1 VDDPSGTRSRV
12 TINDVR
18 TIEQEDEMPSAKG
31 KGTEGNRASDYV
43 RDVADAA
50 KAGVDQAS
58 EYLGGMTDQT
68 ADYVKDGV
76 KLAQDKVAELG
87 SRRFDELWSA
97 ALRYTKRQPATA
109 LLIAVATGLALGLMV
124 SRRSR

>member
-1 VDDPSGTRSRV
+1 
-12 TINDVR
+12 
-18 TIEQEDEMPSAKG
+18 MPSAKG
-31 KGTEGNRASDYV
+31 KGTEGDRASGYV

-68 ADYVKDGV
+68 ADYVQESV
-76 KLAQDKVAELG
+76 RQAQDKVAELG
-87 SRRFDELWSA
+87 SRPVDELWRD

-109 LLIAVATGLALGLMV
+109 LLIAVTAGLAVGLMV
-124 SRRSR
+124 RRRS

>member
-1 VDDPSGTRSRV
+1 
-12 TINDVR
+12 
-18 TIEQEDEMPSAKG
+18 MPSAKG
-31 KGTEGNRASDYV
+31 KGTEGDRASDYV

-68 ADYVKDGV
+68 ADYVKGSV
-76 KLAQDKVAELG
+76 RQAQDKIAELG
-87 SRRFDELWSA
+87 SRPLDELLSD

-109 LLIAVATGLALGLMV
+109 LLIAATAGLAVGLMMR
-124 SRRSR
+124 RRS

>member
-1 VDDPSGTRSRV
+1 
-12 TINDVR
+12 
-18 TIEQEDEMPSAKG
+18 MPSAKG

-58 EYLGGMTDQT
+58 EYLGGVTDQT
-68 ADYVKDGV
+68 ADYVEDSV
-76 KLAQDKVAELG
+76 RQAQDKVAELG
-87 SRRFDELWSA
+87 SRRFDELWSD

-109 LLIAVATGLALGLMV
+109 LLIAVASGLALGLMV
-124 SRRSR
+124 RRRS